1 MLNPLVITKQLSFK
15 EYERYAKQI
24 IIQEINS
31 EGQKRI
37 NKAKVLF
44 IGAGGLNTTSLLY
57 LSACGIGT
65 IGIIDYDIIE
75 ISNLQRQ
82 IIYETQNI
90 NQDKIKAAYKKL
102 ESLNP
107 LINIRSYKKSLNKN
121 NIKNIL
127 YYYDIVIDG
136 TDSLNTR
143 YLISQYCNQFHKIH
157 IYGAINTFTGQVS
170 VFNYQNSTNYYNL
183 YNIYYKKAQACNDK
197 GIINTLAGIIG
208 LLQATEVIKIIT
220 GIGSILNNNLLVF
233 NLLNCSLN
241 KINIEAS
248 KIPKIKLSTSNKD
261 NSINKKKYLYIQDIK
276 NSRNKKYKL
285 IDIRKKIEFNI
296 NHINGAINIP
306 LSQLKRQK
314 YIKYIKNLQEYSLVI
329 YCNNETR
336 SYIASKL
343 LTKYKIDHY
352 ILKDGIKIK

>member
-1 MLNPLVITKQLSFK
+1 MLNPLVIKKQLSFK

-107 LINIRSYKKSLNKN
+107 LINIRRYKKSLNKN

-127 YYYDIVIDG
+127 YYYDIIIDG
-136 TDSLNTR
+136 TDNLNTR
-143 YLISQYCNQFHKIH
+143 YLISQYCNKFHKIH
-157 IYGAINTFTGQVS
+157 IYGAIDTFTGQVS

-183 YNIYYKKAQACNDK
+183 YNIIYYKKVQACNDK

-233 NLLNCSLN
+233 NLL
-241 KINIEAS
+241 K
-248 KIPKIKLSTSNKD
+248 
-261 NSINKKKYLYIQDIK
+261 YIQDIK

-285 IDIRKKIEFNI
+285 IDIRKKTEFNI
-296 NHINGAINIP
+296 NHINNAINIP
-306 LSQLKRQK
+306 LSELKRQK

-352 ILKDGIKIK
+352 ILKDE